1 MQMTRKSE
9 ALSRMAVAA
18 AGILAVFLCAGQ
30 ALAQAGTEGPT
41 FETITV
47 TGDRPVSRAMDEI
60 ERRYGV
66 LIDYVDAPWVAPQD
80 TQVYR
85 PVHGKL
91 IEPPLLGPKTRTISV
106 QYWQAPGTPESV
118 APIYRCKVDSGG
130 CAAVTT
136 RPQEGIEGLI
146 QEVLHQFAEQ
156 GGPIFAVRKLEVPY
170 GARDG
175 SGTMLA
181 QYARWEVYPTY
192 ARDRSGTM
200 VAQPDFLST
209 KISIPKAR
217 RWPADMLSLIVQQL
231 AQASGAN
238 FRVGFVGYPIPQ
250 HMPMPGEQPPELGA
264 ESVSAWRAIADLMLG
279 PRANLGVIR
288 VLYGE
293 DCEQPGCGG
302 YGYAVSVVGL
312 PYREPLRPPTPKPS
326 PAKFLRMQPVPPGA
340 YWLGRARTPEGI
352 QEIQQ
357 GLAKL
362 GYLPTPPTTRWDEN
376 AIAALKRFQQAR
388 GLPQQTGKFDELTA
402 AILSPSL
409 PSVPTVPVYLRAEP
423 AMSVALLHWLISTPD
438 GRKEIQQALATAGFY
453 NGPVNGIVDV
463 PTRDALKAFQTAN
476 GLEPSGVVDWD
487 TAVKLSPYLPKSK

>member
-1 MQMTRKSE
+1 MTGTKI
-9 ALSRMAVAA
+9 AFSRVAVAA
-18 AGILAVFLCAGQ
+18 ASILAVSLCAPR
-30 ALAQAGTEGPT
+30 ARAQAAPEGPT
-41 FETITV
+41 FETIQV
-47 TGDRPVSRAMDEI
+47 TGDRPVSRAMDVI
-60 ERRYGV
+60 EQRYGV
-66 LIDYVDAPWVAPQD
+66 LIDYMDAPWVAPQD
-80 TQVYR
+80 RQLVR
-85 PVHGKL
+85 SLHGK
-91 IEPPLLGPKTRTISV
+91 PLKVPYMGPKTWTISV
-106 QYWQAPGTPESV
+106 QYWQAPGTPEGV

-156 GGPIFAVRKLEVPY
+156 GGPIFAVRKLEMPY
-170 GARDG
+170 G
-175 SGTMLA
+175 
-181 QYARWEVYPTY
+181 ARWEVYPTY
-192 ARDRSGTM
+192 ARDKSGTM

-264 ESVSAWRAIADLMLG
+264 ENVSAWRAIADLMS
-279 PRANLGVIR
+279 PKPNIGVVR
-288 VLYGE
+288 LLYGD

-302 YGYAVSVVGL
+302 YGYAVSVVPL

-326 PAKFLRMQPVPPGA
+326 PAKFLRMRPVPPGG
-340 YWLGRARTPEGI
+340 YWLRRARTPEGI

-362 GYLPTPPTTRWDEN
+362 GYLRTPPTTRWDAN
-376 AIAALKRFQQAR
+376 AIAALKRFQQAH
-388 GLPQQTGKFDELTA
+388 GLPQQTGKLDELTA

-409 PSVPTVPVYLRAEP
+409 PPVPTVPVYLRAQP
-423 AMSVALLHWLISTPD
+423 AMSPALGSWLNSTPD
-438 GRKEIQQALATAGFY
+438 GRKEIQRALATAGVY
-453 NGPVNGIVDV
+453 NGPINGIVDV
-463 PTRDALKAFQTAN
+463 PTRKALKAFQTAN
-476 GLEPSGVVDWD
+476 GLEPTGVLDWN
-487 TAVKLSPYLPKSK
+487 TAVKLSPYLPQPQ

>member
-1 MQMTRKSE
+1 MTRTNV
-9 ALSRMAVAA
+9 ALSRVAVAV
-18 AGILAVFLCAGQ
+18 AGTLALFLCGGRVR
-30 ALAQAGTEGPT
+30 AQAAPEGPT
-41 FETITV
+41 FEKIEV
-47 TGDRPVSRAMDEI
+47 SGGRPVASAMDVI
-60 ERRYGV
+60 EQRYGV
-66 LIDYVDAPWVAPQD
+66 LIDYVDAPWTAPQD

-118 APIYRCKVDSGG
+118 APIYRCKVESGG

-146 QEVLHQFAEQ
+146 QDVLHQFAEQ
-156 GGPIFAVRKLEVPY
+156 GGPIFAVRKIEMPY

-181 QYARWEVYPTY
+181 QYARWEVYPIY

-250 HMPMPGEQPPELGA
+250 HMPRPGEQPPELGA
-264 ESVSAWRAIADLMLG
+264 ENVSAWRAIADLMS
-279 PRANLGVIR
+279 PRPNIGVIR
-288 VLYGE
+288 VLYGV
-293 DCEQPGCGG
+293 CEPACGTE
-302 YGYAVSVVGL
+302 YGVSVVPL
-312 PYREPLRPPTPKPS
+312 PYREPLRPPTPKPA
-326 PAKFLRMQPVPPGA
+326 PAKFLRMRPLPPGG

-362 GYLPTPPTTRWDEN
+362 GYLSTPPTTRWDAN

-402 AILSPSL
+402 AVLSPSL

-438 GRKEIQQALATAGFY
+438 GRKEIQQALATAGVY
-453 NGPVNGIVDV
+453 SGPVNGLVGV
-463 PTRDALKAFQTAN
+463 PTRKALKAFQTTN

-487 TAVKLSPYLPKSK
+487 TAVKLSPYLPKQN